1 MFTTDFSMDSI
12 YPVSDF
18 SRKPAEHIKRLK
30 ETGKP
35 EILTV
40 NGKAELVIQ
49 DAKAYEEMADV
60 LYTMEKIARSAKEHD
75 EGKAIPIDKAFKT
88 LRKRISAKYPDANI

>member
-1 MFTTDFSMDSI
+1 MFTSDTI
-12 YPVSDF
+12 HPVSDF

-35 EILTV
+35 ELLTV

-49 DAKAYEEMADV
+49 DAKAYEEMVD
-60 LYTMEKIARSAKEHD
+60 LLRTLENIALAAKAHD
-75 EGKAIPIDKAFKT
+75 EGRARPVHEAFAA
-88 LRKRISAKYPDANI
+88 LNKRLAARYPNAGL

>member
-1 MFTTDFSMDSI
+1 MFTMDSI
-12 YPVSDF
+12 HPVSDF

-30 ETGKP
+30 QTGQP

-49 DAKAYEEMADV
+49 DAKSYEEMTN
-60 LYTMEKIARSAKEHD
+60 LLHSLKQIAKAVKQHD
-75 EGKAIPIDKAFKT
+75 ENQALSTKEAFAGLSKK
-88 LRKRISAKYPDANI
+88 LAVKYPNAGF

>member
-1 MFTTDFSMDSI
+1 MFKMKDI

-30 ETGKP
+30 KTGQP

-49 DAKAYEEMADV
+49 DAKTYEEMVTLLSTLEKVTTAVKSHDTGKGIPADSFFNKF
-60 LYTMEKIARSAKEHD
+60 EKKHGI
-75 EGKAIPIDKAFKT
+75 
-88 LRKRISAKYPDANI
+88 KRNSV

>member
-1 MFTTDFSMDSI
+1 MFTMDSI
-12 YPVSDF
+12 HPVSDF

-49 DAKAYEEMADV
+49 SAKAYEEMV
-60 LYTMEKIARSAKEHD
+60 ELLGTLEKIARAAKEY
-75 EGKAIPIDKAFKT
+75 DKG
-88 LRKRISAKYPDANI
+88 

>member
-1 MFTTDFSMDSI
+1 MFKMKDI

-30 ETGKP
+30 ETGQP

-49 DAKAYEEMADV
+49 DARIYEEMVELLDT
-60 LYTMEKIARSAKEHD
+60 LKKIAQAGNSLD
-75 EGKAIPIDKAFKT
+75 EGKGIPADKFFSQFE
-88 LRKRISAKYPDANI
+88 RKHGIKRT

>member
-1 MFTTDFSMDSI
+1 MFTMDSI
-12 YPVSDF
+12 HPVSDF

-30 ETGKP
+30 ETGQP

-49 DAKAYEEMADV
+49 SAKAYEEMMG
-60 LYTMEKIARSAKEHD
+60 LLGTLEKIARAAKSHD
-75 EGKAIPIDKAFKT
+75 EGKGVPVDRFFEEFEKKHG
-88 LRKRISAKYPDANI
+88 LKRDVL

>member
-1 MFTTDFSMDSI
+1 MYTMDSI
-12 YPVSDF
+12 HPVSDF

-30 ETGKP
+30 KTGQP

-49 DAKAYEEMADV
+49 DARAYEKMTNLLAT
-60 LYTMEKIARSAKEHD
+60 LEKISKASMSHD
-75 EGKAIPIDKAFKT
+75 DGKAIPADQAF
-88 LRKRISAKYPDANI
+88 SAIKERLLNKYPDAKI

>member
-1 MFTTDFSMDSI
+1 MFSMDAI

-30 ETGKP
+30 KTGKP

-40 NGKAELVIQ
+40 NGKAQLVIQ
-49 DAKAYEEMADV
+49 DAKAYEEMVALLDS
-60 LYTMEKIARSAKEHD
+60 LEDIALSAKQHD
-75 EGKAIPIDKAFKT
+75 EGKASPAKEVFTRLKER
-88 LRKRISAKYPDANI
+88 LSKKYPNAKLQG

>member
-1 MFTTDFSMDSI
+1 MFAMDSI

-18 SRKPAEHIKRLK
+18 SRKPAPHIKRLK

-40 NGKAELVIQ
+40 NGKAEVVVQ
-49 DAKAYEEMADV
+49 SAAAYEKMVDLLDTLERIV
-60 LYTMEKIARSAKEHD
+60 ISARQHD
-75 EGKAIPIDKAFKT
+75 EGKALPMNEAFERLTAK
-88 LRKRISAKYPDANI
+88 LLEKYPDAKL

>member
-1 MFTTDFSMDSI
+1 MDSI

-18 SRKPAEHIKRLK
+18 SRKPAEHIKRIK

-49 DAKAYEEMADV
+49 DAKSYEEMV
-60 LYTMEKIARSAKEHD
+60 NLITS
-75 EGKAIPIDKAFKT
+75 
-88 LRKRISAKYPDANI
+88 LKRIAKSAIQHDKGEAVPVDEAFNQLRQRLIEKHPNAKV

>member
-1 MFTTDFSMDSI
+1 MFTMDSI
-12 YPVSDF
+12 RPVSDF

-30 ETGKP
+30 ETGRP

-49 DAKAYEEMADV
+49 SAKAYEEMVD
-60 LYTMEKIARSAKEHD
+60 LLGTLEKIAYAAKEHD
-75 EGKAIPIDKAFKT
+75 EGKGVPIDEFFREFEKKHG
-88 LRKRISAKYPDANI
+88 LKRDAVQG

>member
-1 MFTTDFSMDSI
+1 MFTMDAI

-30 ETGKP
+30 ATGKP

-49 DAKAYEEMADV
+49 DAKAYEEMVD
-60 LYTMEKIARSAKEHD
+60 LLDTLKKIATAAKAYDSGKGIPSD
-75 EGKAIPIDKAFKT
+75 EFFEKFEQKHG
-88 LRKRISAKYPDANI
+88 LKREQIQD

>member
-1 MFTTDFSMDSI
+1 MFRVQAI
-12 YPVSDF
+12 RPVSEF

-30 ETGKP
+30 ETKQP

-49 DAKAYEEMADV
+49 DAETYQEMAD
-60 LYTMEKIARSAKEHD
+60 LLESLEKISAAAKRFDAGEGNDINIAFQNIRSRLK
-75 EGKAIPIDKAFKT
+75 K
-88 LRKRISAKYPDANI
+88 KYADADF

>member
-1 MFTTDFSMDSI
+1 MFTMDAI
-12 YPVSDF
+12 HPVSDF

-30 ETGKP
+30 ETGKS

-49 DAKAYEEMADV
+49 SAKAYEEMV
-60 LYTMEKIARSAKEHD
+60 ELIGTLEKIARAAKEHD
-75 EGKAIPIDKAFKT
+75 EGKGIPIDDFFGEFEKKHGLT
-88 LRKRISAKYPDANI
+88 HDAVQG

>member
-1 MFTTDFSMDSI
+1 MFKMKDI

-30 ETGKP
+30 ETGQP

-49 DAKAYEEMADV
+49 DAKSYEEMVD
-60 LYTMEKIARSAKEHD
+60 LLDTLKKITTAIKSHEA
-75 EGKAIPIDKAFKT
+75 GKAIPADTFFSKFEKKHGIKNN
-88 LRKRISAKYPDANI
+88 PV

>member
-1 MFTTDFSMDSI
+1 MFTMNAI
-12 YPVSDF
+12 HPVSDF

-30 ETGKP
+30 KTGEP

-49 DAKAYEEMADV
+49 DAEAYEKMV
-60 LYTMEKIARSAKEHD
+60 NLLTSLEKIALAAKSHD
-75 EGKAIPIDKAFKT
+75 EGRGLTTNDAFST
-88 LRKRISAKYPDANI
+88 LRKNIAHKYPDAKI